1 MAEKNRE
8 NSSGCRVM
16 HLFLHRKNINRKE
29 CKEHKKISALFAID
43 ILLAAFPFLA
53 VILREGAGH
62 RI

>member
-1 MAEKNRE
+1 M
-8 NSSGCRVM
+8 M

-29 CKEHKKISALFAID
+29 RKEHKKISALFAID
-43 ILLAAFPFLA
+43 ILLAVFPFLA